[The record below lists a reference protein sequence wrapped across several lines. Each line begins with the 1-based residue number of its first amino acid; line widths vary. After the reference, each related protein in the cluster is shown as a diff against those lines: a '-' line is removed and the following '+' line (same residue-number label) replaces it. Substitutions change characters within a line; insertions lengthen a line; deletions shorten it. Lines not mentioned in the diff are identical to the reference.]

1 MHLRR
6 GIGAS
11 VIDMTRKMWV
21 SAVVALLAAVALSG
35 CALAQAAEPS
45 DSMEDVDKYYRA
57 IDVMAMLLL
66 GFGFLM
72 AFIRGYGRSALG
84 ATLLLVSVGLIA
96 YVVIRSLGVFGV
108 APSDIDT
115 LILAEFATASL
126 LICAG
131 AALGRLKM
139 PQYVVLGVIFIPFYM
154 VNEWII
160 LGGGLG
166 ILSAGGF
173 VDTGGSIVIHAFGA
187 FFGLG
192 VVLTMTTASE
202 FKTQIA
208 ADQTSDKFS
217 LLGTMVLWI
226 FWPSFCAAL
235 VLPEKVPSTALNV
248 LMALCGST
256 LATYVASTAIRGK
269 MSVSDL
275 ANAALAG
282 GVAIGATCDHA
293 SFPVAI
299 LIGVLAGTLSTI
311 GFAVIQ
317 PRLQGRLKAV
327 DTCGV
332 TNLHGFPGL
341 MGGVAAMV
349 VVAGIALQTQALG
362 IAVTLVVALLAGL
375 LAGKILSALGRKE
388 KPYEDSEDFTEA

>member
-1 MHLRR
+1 
-6 GIGAS
+6 
-11 VIDMTRKMWV
+11 MTRKMWA
-21 SAVVALLAAVALSG
+21 SAIVALLAAVALSG
-35 CALAQAAEPS
+35 CALAQAVEPS

-84 ATLLLVSVGLIA
+84 ATLLLVSVGLVV

-154 VNEWII
+154 ANEWII

-166 ILSAGGF
+166 ILPAGGF

-202 FKTQIA
+202 FKTPIA

-235 VLPEKVPSTALNV
+235 VLPDKVPSTALNV

-349 VVAGIALQTQALG
+349 FVAGIALQTQALG

-388 KPYEDSEDFTEA
+388 KPYEDSEDFIEA

>member
-1 MHLRR
+1 
-6 GIGAS
+6 
-11 VIDMTRKMWV
+11 MTRKVWMAAALTIIAFV
-21 SAVVALLAAVALSG
+21 SLSG
-35 CALAQAAEPS
+35 CVFAQAAGPS

-72 AFIRGYGRSALG
+72 AFIRGYGRSALS
-84 ATLLLVSVGLIA
+84 ATLLLVSVGLVV
-96 YVVIRSLGVFGV
+96 YVVIRSLGVFGI

-139 PQYVVLGVIFIPFYM
+139 PQYVVLGIIFIPFYM
-154 VNEWII
+154 INEWII
-160 LGGGLG
+160 LGGGFG

-202 FKTQIA
+202 FKTPFP

-235 VLPEKVPSTALNV
+235 VAPENVPSTALNV

-256 LATYVASTAIRGK
+256 LATYMASTAIRGK

-317 PRLQGRLKAV
+317 PRLQGKLKAI

-332 TNLHGFPGL
+332 TNLHGFPGI

-349 VVAGIALQTQALG
+349 VVTGIALKTQAIG
-362 IAVTLVVALLAGL
+362 IAITLVVALCAGF
-375 LAGKILSALGRKE
+375 LAGKILSLIGRKGT
-388 KPYEDSEDFTEA
+388 PYEDAEDFTEG

>member
-1 MHLRR
+1 M
-6 GIGAS
+6 
-11 VIDMTRKMWV
+11 IDMTRKMWV